1 MFIIILD
8 KYWGYNTLNR
18 LNVQLTTYIGLFP
31 FYLPLIYSFIS
42 RDIILKEFF
51 TEASIIYGAMISS
64 FISGMQW
71 QYIISNNKKYTIFP
85 IIPFSLAWLHFL
97 DLFIFFKEMI
107 IMIALIVNLLIDLLI
122 LNKKRESWF
131 KKMRI
136 IATFLA
142 CSSFFINFLLV

>member
-1 MFIIILD
+1 M
-8 KYWGYNTLNR
+8 NR

-31 FYLPLIYSFIS
+31 FYLPLIHFSIS
-42 RDIILKEFF
+42 SDIILKDFF
-51 TEASIIYGAMISS
+51 IEVSIIYGAMISS

-107 IMIALIVNLLIDLLI
+107 IMIALIVNLLIDLLL

-142 CSSFFINFLLV
+142 CSSFVINFLLL

>member
-1 MFIIILD
+1 M
-8 KYWGYNTLNR
+8 NR
-18 LNVQLTTYIGLFP
+18 LNVQLTTYIGLLP
-31 FYLPLIYSFIS
+31 FYFPLIYSSISSDITLREIFI
-42 RDIILKEFF
+42 EV
-51 TEASIIYGAMISS
+51 SIIYGVMISS

-71 QYIISNNKKYTIFP
+71 QHIISNNKQYTIFP

-97 DLFIFFKEMI
+97 DFFVFFKEMI
-107 IMIALIVNLLIDLLI
+107 IIIALIVNLLIDFLI

-142 CSSFFINFLLV
+142 CSSFVINFLSV

>member
-1 MFIIILD
+1 M
-8 KYWGYNTLNR
+8 NR

-42 RDIILKEFF
+42 RDIILKEIL
-51 TEASIIYGAMISS
+51 TEVSIIYGAMISS

-71 QYIISNNKKYTIFP
+71 QYITSNNKKHTIFP

-107 IMIALIVNLLIDLLI
+107 IIIALILNLLIDFLI
-122 LNKKRESWF
+122 LNEKRESWF
-131 KKMRI
+131 KKMRV

-142 CSSFFINFLLV
+142 CSSFVINFLLV

>member
-1 MFIIILD
+1 M
-8 KYWGYNTLNR
+8 NR

-31 FYLPLIYSFIS
+31 FYLPLIHFSIS
-42 RDIILKEFF
+42 SDIILKEFF
-51 TEASIIYGAMISS
+51 IEVSIIYGAMISS

-71 QYIISNNKKYTIFP
+71 QYIIYNNKKYIIFP
-85 IIPFSLAWLHFL
+85 IIPFSLAWLHFF
-97 DLFIFFKEMI
+97 DFFVFFKEMI
-107 IMIALIVNLLIDLLI
+107 IIIALIVNLLIDLLI

-142 CSSFFINFLLV
+142 CSSFVINFLLL

>member
-1 MFIIILD
+1 
-8 KYWGYNTLNR
+8 LNR

-31 FYLPLIYSFIS
+31 FYLPLIHFSIS
-42 RDIILKEFF
+42 SDIILKEFF
-51 TEASIIYGAMISS
+51 IEVSIIYGAMISS

-71 QYIISNNKKYTIFP
+71 QYIIYNNKKYIIFP

-97 DLFIFFKEMI
+97 DFFVFFKEMI
-107 IMIALIVNLLIDLLI
+107 IIIALIVNLLIDLLI

-142 CSSFFINFLLV
+142 CSSFVINFLLL